1 MSVQRMKLFNLI
13 PLINNHLFGT
23 YFVPI
28 FPLRSWGSS
37 LPGSSTGACPSQAPA
52 SEATRG

>member
-52 SEATRG
+52 SEATSG